1 MTPPRQHA
9 LSCGAPRGPRR
20 APGTLGPQGRDG
32 PSTGWPLWRAAAALA
47 FFAPLGA
54 GAQAPGA
61 PPAPTAAPKASAASS
76 SIEAA
81 YQRERAACLSGQTNQ
96 DRSTCL
102 QEAAAARDDALR
114 RGATAPPSDPDTL
127 RANAL
132 RRCEAFTTPDD
143 RERCARMAR
152 GEGTRSGSAADGGVI
167 KELRTVEPGPPPAA
181 K

>member
-1 MTPPRQHA
+1 MTPPRPPP
-9 LSCGAPRGPRR
+9 LGRRAPRGPWRS
-20 APGTLGPQGRDG
+20 PGPIGLARHDG
-32 PSTGWPLWRAAAALA
+32 PSAGWPLWRAVAALA
-47 FFAPLGA
+47 FFAPMGV
-54 GAQAPGA
+54 GAQAAGA
-61 PPAPTAAPKASAASS
+61 ASAPSAAPKASAAAS

-81 YQRERAACLSGQTNQ
+81 YQRERAACLSGQTHQ

-181 K
+181 Q